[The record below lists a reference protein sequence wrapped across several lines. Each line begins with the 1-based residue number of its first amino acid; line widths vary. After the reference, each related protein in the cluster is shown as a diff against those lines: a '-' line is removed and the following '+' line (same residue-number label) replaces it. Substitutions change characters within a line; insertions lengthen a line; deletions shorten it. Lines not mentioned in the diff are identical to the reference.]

1 MELILNTFGTSLIKE
16 NGQLMV
22 IHPDGR
28 QIIPVDKIKS
38 ILISKGARISSD
50 AALLA
55 IENEIEILFMD
66 DIGKPV
72 GRVWSIKYGSIS
84 TIRRKQLDFTFST
97 DAIQWIKEIL
107 GQKLDNQIALLYSLS
122 PPDWQFNPQLEKAIS
137 TINDYKSKIRKAEG
151 LTISDVAPSLRGW
164 EGAASRKYFELLNLM
179 LPEKYRFDGRSQHPA
194 MDVFNCLLNY
204 GYGMLYGKT
213 EGELIKAGLDPYVGV
228 MHREDYNRPV
238 LVFDVIERFRVWID
252 YVVMKLLMQEVINEE
267 CYSIKDDGSYWL
279 EGLGKRILIQS
290 VNDYF
295 DEVINMAGVNRS
307 RLNHISLFAQKLA
320 TSISKLKTL

>member
-66 DIGKPV
+66 DIGKPL

-84 TIRRKQLDFTFST
+84 TIRRKQLDFTFSQE
-97 DAIQWIKEIL
+97 AIQWIKEIL

-122 PPDWQFNPQLEKAIS
+122 PPDWQYNPQLEKAIS

>member
-1 MELILNTFGTSLIKE
+1 MELVLNTFGTSLIKE

-66 DIGKPV
+66 DIGKPI

-84 TIRRKQLDFTFST
+84 TIRRKQLDFTFSR

-137 TINDYKSKIRKAEG
+137 TINDYKSKIRKADG

-164 EGAASRKYFELLNLM
+164 EGAASRKYFEMLNLM

-194 MDVFNCLLNY
+194 LDVFNCLLNY

-252 YVVMKLLMQEVINEE
+252 YVVIKLLMQEVINEE
-267 CYSIKDDGSYWL
+267 CYTIKDDGSYWL

-307 RLNHISLFAQKLA
+307 RLNHISLFSQKLA
-320 TSISKLKTL
+320 SYISQLKSN

>member
-137 TINDYKSKIRKAEG
+137 TINDYKSKIRKADG